1 MDKKIF
7 RAYDIRGKYP
17 DELNQEAAAKIAG
30 AYALRIKPKTV
41 VVGRDL
47 RVASQRMFDAVA
59 KALLEQGVN
68 VKDAGQM
75 TNPMIS
81 YAVFNYG
88 FDGGIIL
95 SASHNPIGYGGMK
108 MFKKGAET
116 LPGDDEELKK
126 LALGDLPAY
135 LGPKGQLEKIN
146 ILDDYINFIR
156 SQIEIAKLTKKTIL
170 FDPCYGSVSLVLDK
184 LLEGLPLERINLHT
198 KPEANFGGLP
208 EPNPQNLEV
217 QKEAI
222 KLAKARKPDFTVMWD
237 GDGDRVFFLDE
248 KGEFVPAPY
257 ITTVLIEAISQK
269 YPGAVMVSDPRVV
282 WPFKQA
288 TEKTVAKMVI
298 SKSGYRFMKE
308 AMIKNQAV
316 FGAEMTAHY
325 FFKETKYTDNGLIP
339 FLMVWE
345 ILSQTGKKL
354 SELVASYRKDHFI
367 LDEKKFP
374 VENPTKIIAKLKAQ
388 YPEGKADELDGL
400 TIEYPLWRFNF
411 RASNTE
417 PVAKLNIEAKD
428 KKLMEEKA
436 EEIEEIITLDY

>member
-1 MDKKIF
+1 MNEKIF

-17 DELNQEAAAKIAG
+17 DELNEEAAAKIAG
-30 AYALRIKPKTV
+30 AYVLRVKPKTV

-47 RVASQRMFDAVA
+47 RAASEKMFEAVVR
-59 KALLEQGVN
+59 ALLEQGVN

-81 YAVFNYG
+81 FAVFKYG

-95 SASHNPIGYGGMK
+95 SASHNPIGYGGLK

-116 LPGDDEELKK
+116 LPGDDKVLKK

-135 LGPKGQLEKIN
+135 LGPKGKLEKIN

-156 SQIEIAKLTKKTIL
+156 SQVEIAKLTNKQIL
-170 FDPCYGSVSLVLDK
+170 FDACYGSVSLVLDK
-184 LLEGLPLERINLHT
+184 LLEGLPLERINLHA
-198 KPEANFGGLP
+198 KPDANFGGLP

-222 KLAKARKPDFTVMWD
+222 KLAKARKPDFSAMWD

-248 KGEFVPAPY
+248 TGEFVPAPY
-257 ITTVLIEAISQK
+257 ITAVLIEAISQK
-269 YPGAVMVSDPRVV
+269 HPGAKMVSDPRVV
-282 WPFKQA
+282 WPFQQA
-288 TEKTVAKMVI
+288 TQKTGTKMVI

-308 AMIKNQAV
+308 AMINNQAV

-325 FFKETKYTDNGLIP
+325 FFKETHYTDNGLIP
-339 FLMVWE
+339 FLMIWE
-345 ILSQTGKKL
+345 ILSKTQKKL
-354 SELVASYRKDHFI
+354 SELAAPYRKNHFI

-374 VENPTKIIAKLKAQ
+374 VESPAKIIAKLKAR
-388 YPEGKADELDGL
+388 YPEGQANELDGL
-400 TIEYPLWRFNF
+400 TIEFPLWRFNF

-428 KKLMEEKA
+428 EKLMEEKA
-436 EEIEEIITLDY
+436 EEISKIINHQ

>member
-116 LPGDDEELKK
+116 LPGDDQ
-126 LALGDLPAY
+126 DLIKIAFSDMPAY
-135 LGPKGQLEKIN
+135 LGPKGKLEKID
-146 ILDDYINFIR
+146 IIDDYLKFVR
-156 SQIEIAKLTKKTIL
+156 SQIDIANLKPQKIL
-170 FDPCYGSVSLVLDK
+170 FDTCYGSVSLVLDK
-184 LLEGLPLERINLHT
+184 LLDGLPAEKIELHT
-198 KPEANFGGLP
+198 KPDANFGGLP

-217 QKEAI
+217 QKEAVQ
-222 KLAKARKPDFTVMWD
+222 LAKNRKPDFAVMWD

-257 ITTVLIEAISQK
+257 ITAVLIEAIAEK
-269 YPGAVMVSDPRVV
+269 HPKAKIVSDPRVI
-282 WPFKQA
+282 WPIAKAAQ
-288 TEKTVAKMVI
+288 KTQCQHII

-308 AMIKNQAV
+308 TMIKNQAV

-325 FFKETKYTDNGLIP
+325 FFRETEYTDNGLIP
-339 FLMVWE
+339 FLMIWE
-345 ILSQTGKKL
+345 ILSTTGNKL
-354 SELVASYRKDHFI
+354 SELVAPYRRNHFI

-374 VENPTKIIAKLKAQ
+374 VENPTKI
-388 YPEGKADELDGL
+388 
-400 TIEYPLWRFNF
+400 
-411 RASNTE
+411 
-417 PVAKLNIEAKD
+417 
-428 KKLMEEKA
+428 
-436 EEIEEIITLDY
+436 